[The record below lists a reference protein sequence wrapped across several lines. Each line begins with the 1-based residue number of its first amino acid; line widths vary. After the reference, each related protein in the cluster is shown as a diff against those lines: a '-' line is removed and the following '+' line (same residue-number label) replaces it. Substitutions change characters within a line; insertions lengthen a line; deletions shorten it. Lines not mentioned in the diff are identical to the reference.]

1 MVATSL
7 AIGLAFQVH
16 LRESGLMQDLE
27 RFERPS
33 SRLSAAALA
42 RRLGPADADRG
53 PTYRDLADRIH
64 AAVLDGRLA
73 VGTGLP
79 SERELAGGLALSRT
93 TVGAAYALL
102 REQGWLDSRRGS
114 GSRLRLPDGAGTSR
128 PGPAGVGAAG
138 TAIFG
143 YPAVSN
149 DDIIDLT
156 VASLPPPANALRSA
170 VVAATEDLMTH
181 AASDGYH
188 PYGLPELRE
197 VIADR
202 FTAAGMPTTVEQ
214 VLVTSGAQHA
224 FTLALGEFSAAGD
237 RVLVECPTY
246 PIALDAVRHHRRV
259 SVPVG
264 LAASCDVAPDGT
276 TPIADQPWDLGVI
289 GPALR
294 HSTPRLAYLI
304 PDFHNPT
311 GAVMPWATREAL
323 VAAARSAG
331 TLLVVDES
339 FRDISF
345 PGSEPLPPPV
355 AAADTRRGGETV
367 LTLGSVSK
375 SLWGGL
381 RTGWVRGTP
390 AQIRRLAA
398 ARALGDMAGPV
409 LDQLVA
415 TRLLRDPQDAL
426 DVQRARVAA
435 GAQAAQSAL
444 ARYLPSWR
452 WTTPAGGTSL
462 WVRLPEASATELA
475 ALAPA
480 AGVRVVAGPRF
491 GPDGTMGE
499 HLRLPFTAG
508 PDVLAEAVR
517 RLSAVAGQAAERA
530 RSSIP
535 DWLA

>member
-1 MVATSL
+1 
-7 AIGLAFQVH
+7 
-16 LRESGLMQDLE
+16 MQDLDLIA
-27 RFERPS
+27 RPS

-53 PTYRDLADRIH
+53 PTYRDLADRIR

-102 REQGWLDSRRGS
+102 RDQGWLDSRRGS
-114 GSRLRLPDGAGTSR
+114 GSRLRLPDGAAGGTS
-128 PGPAGVGAAG
+128 GPAGVGAAG
-138 TAIFG
+138 AAIFG
-143 YPAVSN
+143 YPAVGS

-156 VASLPPPANALRSA
+156 VASLPPPADALRAA

-181 AASDGYH
+181 AATDGYH

-202 FTAAGMPTTVEQ
+202 FTAAGVPTTVEQ

-224 FTLALGEFSAAGD
+224 FTLGLGEFSAAGD
-237 RVLVECPTY
+237 RVLLECPTY

-259 SVPVG
+259 PVPVG
-264 LAASCDVAPDGT
+264 LAASCDVTADGATPTPDQT
-276 TPIADQPWDLGVI
+276 WDLGVI

-294 HSTPRLAYLI
+294 HATPRLAYLI

-331 TLLVVDES
+331 TLLMVDES

-345 PGSEPLPPPV
+345 PGSAPLPPPV
-355 AAADTRRGGETV
+355 AAADSRRGGETV

-375 SLWGGL
+375 PLWGGL

-415 TRLLRDPQDAL
+415 TRLLREPQAAL

-435 GAQAAQSAL
+435 GAQAVQSAL

-475 ALAPA
+475 AMAPA

-499 HLRLPFTAG
+499 HLRLPFTAS
-508 PDVLAEAVR
+508 PDVLTEAVR
-517 RLSAVAGQAAERA
+517 RLSGVAEQAAERA

-535 DWLA
+535 GWLA